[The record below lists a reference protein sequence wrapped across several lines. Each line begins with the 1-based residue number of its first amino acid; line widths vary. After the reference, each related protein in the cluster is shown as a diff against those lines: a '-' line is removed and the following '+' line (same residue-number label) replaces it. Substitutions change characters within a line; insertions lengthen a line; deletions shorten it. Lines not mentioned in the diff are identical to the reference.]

1 MSNVF
6 TNVIQDAYLIYLRDL
21 RRLHSLS
28 GSAMV
33 SVKRVFGTP
42 VVGKSNLEL
51 FYLLAWLSMSEREEK
66 WEAFRKD
73 PEWLQKREASEEDG
87 PIVASI
93 ENSFLKPTS
102 FSCVK

>member
-1 MSNVF
+1 
-6 TNVIQDAYLIYLRDL
+6 
-21 RRLHSLS
+21 
-28 GSAMV
+28 
-33 SVKRVFGTP
+33 
-42 VVGKSNLEL
+42 
-51 FYLLAWLSMSEREEK
+51 MSEREEK

-93 ENSFLKPTS
+93 ENSFLEPTS